1 MKKVTVD
8 DFSSPENMHDVIG
21 FYKKLTEHQEP
32 LIRLDDYYGLGPA
45 WVALRH
51 DDVVTIL
58 KDPRFLKDVRKF
70 TPLQDKKDSID
81 DSTSASKLFEW
92 MMNMP
97 NMLTVDP
104 PDHTRL
110 RRLASKAFTPRMIE
124 NLRPRIQQ
132 ITNELLDSVEG
143 KRNMDLVADF
153 SFPLPIIV
161 ISEMLGIPPLDQKRF
176 RDWTDKLMKAA
187 MDPSQGAVV
196 METLK
201 EFIDYIKKMLV
212 EKRNHPDD
220 DVMSALLQAHEQE
233 DKLSKKIS

>member
-1 MKKVTVD
+1 M
-8 DFSSPENMHDVIG
+8 
-21 FYKKLTEHQEP
+21 
-32 LIRLDDYYGLGPA
+32 GPA

-58 KDPRFLKDVRKF
+58 KDARFLKDVRKF

-176 RDWTDKLMKAA
+176 RDWTDK
-187 MDPSQGAVV
+187 
-196 METLK
+196 
-201 EFIDYIKKMLV
+201 IW
-212 EKRNHPDD
+212 KRK
-220 DVMSALLQAHEQE
+220 S
-233 DKLSKKIS
+233 SKKSILIKCMTMLNFQIKLVAGATIATQLTSKVP